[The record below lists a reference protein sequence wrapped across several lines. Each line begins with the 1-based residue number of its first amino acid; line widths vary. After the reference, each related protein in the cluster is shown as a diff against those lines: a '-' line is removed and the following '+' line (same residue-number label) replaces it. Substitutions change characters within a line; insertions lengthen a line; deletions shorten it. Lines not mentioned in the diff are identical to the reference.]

1 VDAILTKMIR
11 ITAALAACVICVG
24 CAARLPSDGDDGDPD
39 SNDLGL
45 GAATLAPGGM
55 ARVTASALNLRS
67 GIGTSA
73 AVETE
78 MPCGT
83 EVALLDGPSTM
94 PAAGWWNVRFGA
106 LSGWASGTY
115 LVADAAFAPSMCGE
129 SPDGG
134 VGADDIFARAELA
147 VGYSYYWG
155 HGSWRDDGAS
165 VGSCSG
171 SCPSCTHAGQYGA
184 DCSGFVAKVW
194 QVPSASP
201 ITLDAHPFSTA
212 NFYNDQVYWTQ
223 IPRSTIQP
231 ADALVHRTATEGHIA
246 LFESGSDPFGAVWL
260 YEARGCA
267 TGVVHDLR
275 TVDSSYIA
283 IRRN

>member
-1 VDAILTKMIR
+1 
-11 ITAALAACVICVG
+11 
-24 CAARLPSDGDDGDPD
+24 
-39 SNDLGL
+39 
-45 GAATLAPGGM
+45 
-55 ARVTASALNLRS
+55 
-67 GIGTSA
+67 
-73 AVETE
+73 
-78 MPCGT
+78 
-83 EVALLDGPSTM
+83 
-94 PAAGWWNVRFGA
+94 
-106 LSGWASGTY
+106 
-115 LVADAAFAPSMCGE
+115 
-129 SPDGG
+129 
-134 VGADDIFARAELA
+134 
-147 VGYSYYWG
+147 
-155 HGSWRDDGAS
+155 
-165 VGSCSG
+165 
-171 SCPSCTHAGQYGA
+171 
-184 DCSGFVAKVW
+184 
-194 QVPSASP
+194 VPSASP